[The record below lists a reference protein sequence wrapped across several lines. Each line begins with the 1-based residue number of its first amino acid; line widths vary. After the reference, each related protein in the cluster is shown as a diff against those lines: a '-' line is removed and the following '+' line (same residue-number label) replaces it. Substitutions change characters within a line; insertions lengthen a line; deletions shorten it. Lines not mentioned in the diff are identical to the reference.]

1 MGQLFEELKRRNV
14 VRVGTA
20 FAVAALSALHFSATA
35 AWAESREADE
45 GEFKIVQQSEMEWT
59 AVAAFPGLEA
69 VLLAG
74 DPAEEGPY
82 VLRVRFAPGVMSAPH
97 FHDQDRHV
105 IVLSGVWYAG
115 TDASADP
122 EKTTAL
128 SPGSFMIHPAGG
140 VHYDGARDVEAIVQ
154 ITGIGPVRTTFV
166 ERE

>member
-1 MGQLFEELKRRNV
+1 MGQLLEELKRRNA

-20 FAVAALSALHFSATA
+20 YAVTALSALLFSATA
-35 AWAESREADE
+35 GWAESGETDE
-45 GEFKIVQQSEMEWT
+45 REFKIVHQTEMEWT

-69 VLLAG
+69 VFLAA

-105 IVLSGVWYAG
+105 TVLSGVWYAG

-122 EKTTAL
+122 DKTTAL
-128 SPGSFMIHPAGG
+128 GPGSFMIHPAGR

-154 ITGIGPVRTTFV
+154 ITGVGPVRTTFV
-166 ERE
+166 DRE